1 MTTLRILFVYN
12 WVPDEERTEAFR
24 ECASTK
30 TVQRLTSVFQSYQME
45 VIPLNLF
52 SKEQLT
58 EAVQVNQPDLAF
70 VIAEGF
76 LDEPETLYDGS
87 GALSIRAVLEGLGVP
102 YSHSD
107 VQAMEAC
114 RNKDITYEKLGQ
126 KEIAIPRFFVFSE
139 IQDDNDNMDRVEYV
153 VGYPMFLKPC
163 GGGCSIGIDEKSIV
177 RNRSELLSKLQ
188 QLREMIGDQPILAE
202 TYLPGREYT
211 VGVIGNGVLNVLPV
225 IAFPEA
231 FNVRSQEVKM
241 VEHQSRSEFEIIPV
255 ASPVGAKIKDTAMQ
269 VFQALGARDLIRLD
283 LREGEDGRVYVI
295 DVNGTPSLSLTGS
308 LAFMAENSAVDYPE
322 FIAYFLFVTLT
333 RYGLP
338 INDQL
343 NENAVRVNTY
353 LQGIFENQIA

>member
-1 MTTLRILFVYN
+1 MTALRILFVYN
-12 WVPDEERTEAFR
+12 WVPDEERTEAFK

-30 TVQRLTSVFQSYQME
+30 TVQRLTAIFQSYQME

-52 SKEQLT
+52 SKEQLA
-58 EAVQVNQPDLAF
+58 EAINLHEPNLAF

-76 LDEPETLYDGS
+76 LDQPETLYDGS
-87 GALSIRAVLEGLGVP
+87 GALSIREVLENLEVP

-107 VQAMEAC
+107 VETMQSC

-126 KEIAIPRFFVFSE
+126 KEVAIPRFFVFSE
-139 IQDDNDNMDRVEYV
+139 RQEDIENIDRVEYV

-163 GGGCSIGIDEKSIV
+163 GGGCSIGIDEQSIV
-177 RNRSELLSKLQ
+177 RNRSDLISKIE
-188 QLREMIGDQPILAE
+188 QLRDMIGDQPILAE

-211 VGVIGNGVLNVLPV
+211 VGVIGNGVPNVLPV
-225 IAFPEA
+225 VAFPEA
-231 FNVRSQEVKM
+231 FNVRSQEVKA
-241 VEHQSRSEFEIIPV
+241 VEHQSRSEFEIIP
-255 ASPVGAKIKDTAMQ
+255 ATSPVGAKIKDTAMQ

-308 LAFMAENSAVDYPE
+308 LAFMAENSNVQYPE
-322 FIAYFLFVTLT
+322 FIAYFLFVTLS

-338 INDQL
+338 INEHL
-343 NENAVRVNTY
+343 NENAMKVSTY